1 VGDMALQRKEI
12 IDRLQK
18 EGVFNMNKE
27 LELPLVPQKIAVIS
41 SETAAGYQDFINQL
55 EKNEYGFKFYTHL
68 FEAFMQ
74 GKEAVPSIIRALEQI
89 FQFDDFFDAVVIIR
103 GGGATADL
111 SSFDSYDLAI
121 NITQFP
127 LPVITGIG
135 HEKDDTIID
144 LVAHTRMKTPTAVAE
159 FLINGVERFYEK
171 LIQLENDVV
180 RLTHE
185 TLEEQQNNLD
195 RKAENLQHLVSGFIH
210 EKNIQLIRKGN
221 EFQQN
226 IRNFSF
232 KKNAEINNLLHDLKS
247 TVSMWTMKKQNRF
260 SHKKRILKRLAGEVL
275 LKENS
280 KIYHL
285 SHSTEKATYNFLQK
299 EKERIHLNE
308 NAVRLLNP
316 ENILKRGYTLTFS
329 EGIIIKSVK
338 SLAEN
343 ETIETRFSDGKIKS
357 KIIKK
362 RE

>member
-1 VGDMALQRKEI
+1 
-12 IDRLQK
+12 
-18 EGVFNMNKE
+18 
-27 LELPLVPQKIAVIS
+27 
-41 SETAAGYQDFINQL
+41 
-55 EKNEYGFKFYTHL
+55 
-68 FEAFMQ
+68 
-74 GKEAVPSIIRALEQI
+74 
-89 FQFDDFFDAVVIIR
+89 
-103 GGGATADL
+103 
-111 SSFDSYDLAI
+111 
-121 NITQFP
+121 
-127 LPVITGIG
+127 
-135 HEKDDTIID
+135 
-144 LVAHTRMKTPTAVAE
+144 
-159 FLINGVERFYEK
+159 
-171 LIQLENDVV
+171 
-180 RLTHE
+180 
-185 TLEEQQNNLD
+185 
-195 RKAENLQHLVSGFIH
+195 
-210 EKNIQLIRKGN
+210 
-221 EFQQN
+221 
-226 IRNFSF
+226 
-232 KKNAEINNLLHDLKS
+232 
-247 TVSMWTMKKQNRF
+247 MWTMKKQNRF